1 MGTMPGCARREGAI
15 PRLTPTSPPNKHS
28 GRAREG
34 FLLLPSVIS
43 SPHEWFCSK
52 SFPEPEGHVLEH
64 LCWHMLC
71 HHMSLSRASGKRL
84 VFWVFFQIKGVCTVF
99 YSFSQAVCA
108 GLAEC
113 LIRNDC
119 VSLNCHSAT
128 GNTGS
133 MQNMRQNMRAC
144 ECDT

>member
-1 MGTMPGCARREGAI
+1 
-15 PRLTPTSPPNKHS
+15 
-28 GRAREG
+28 
-34 FLLLPSVIS
+34 
-43 SPHEWFCSK
+43 
-52 SFPEPEGHVLEH
+52 
-64 LCWHMLC
+64 MLC

-84 VFWVFFQIKGVCTVF
+84 FFWVFFQIKGVCTVF